1 MSTLKQ
7 IEANRRNSQLSTG
20 PTSPA
25 GKAVSCMN
33 ALKTGIDAQSQII
46 TGEDPEALERLT
58 SQYYDRHQPQGPE
71 EAALIDSAIASD
83 WLLRRLR
90 QTEAQIWN
98 RSITEH
104 AADLRK
110 WGQKAEAYPLA
121 AAFRDQQKVFERL
134 QRRISAAER
143 SLRASLESFTRLRK
157 QAAVGQAPRFAG
169 PSRISPGN
177 DADQSLPPE
186 PSQPSVTPSNLT
198 PKSEFGSVPEILPG
212 ACADPAPQES
222 DAFAELI
229 QEVEQEDSH
238 DGIQQAQDQGPL
250 NAECELLRQQSP
262 GHDPVEELVENE
274 EEES

>member
-20 PTSPA
+20 PTSPT

-58 SQYYDRHQPQGPE
+58 AAYYDRHQPQGPE

-143 SLRASLESFTRLRK
+143 SLRASLESLARLRK
-157 QAAVGQAPRFAG
+157 QSRTSGVRTRPEGLPACLVPDPEVPAPDVGPAL
-169 PSRISPGN
+169 SPGN

-186 PSQPSVTPSNLT
+186 PPQPPVTPSNLSQK
-198 PKSEFGSVPEILPG
+198 PEIGSVPEILSSAPPEPPVVASPSPPSG
-212 ACADPAPQES
+212 PSDGSAD
-222 DAFAELI
+222 F
-229 QEVEQEDSH
+229 
-238 DGIQQAQDQGPL
+238 
-250 NAECELLRQQSP
+250 
-262 GHDPVEELVENE
+262 
-274 EEES
+274 

>member
-1 MSTLKQ
+1 
-7 IEANRRNSQLSTG
+7 
-20 PTSPA
+20 
-25 GKAVSCMN
+25 MN

-58 SQYYDRHQPQGPE
+58 AAYYDRHQPQGPE

-104 AADLRK
+104 AADRRK

-143 SLRASLESFTRLRK
+143 SLRASLESFARLRK
-157 QAAVGQAPRFAG
+157 QSGTGLPACLVPDPELPAPDVGQALPPA
-169 PSRISPGN
+169 
-177 DADQSLPPE
+177 DADVPASSPDERQPE
-186 PSQPSVTPSNLT
+186 PPQPTPATLSKQAT
-198 PKSEFGSVPEILPG
+198 ITQIGFAPEILPPACPPAVPEAEHPPVSDG
-212 ACADPAPQES
+212 ATPDQPQIPVSLCPRPLAESRPQAP
-222 DAFAELI
+222 
-229 QEVEQEDSH
+229 
-238 DGIQQAQDQGPL
+238 
-250 NAECELLRQQSP
+250 
-262 GHDPVEELVENE
+262 
-274 EEES
+274 